1 MTKKADFNAEEW
13 SLLLEAAPLAGM
25 FVSVAG
31 RGGTIRE
38 GLSMGRAYK
47 EARKRHEGSE
57 LVDEIVSAQPQLDPQ
72 RFNSADRVRSEGLQ
86 RIRAA
91 TELVES
97 KATNEEAEGYK
108 RFILAL
114 ADTVAHAKK
123 EGGVLGIGGKQ
134 VSEQE
139 RAAIEEIALTLSTEP
154 PPADR

>member
-13 SLLLEAAPLAGM
+13 SLLLEGAPLAGM
-25 FVSVAG
+25 IVSVAG

-47 EARKRHEGSE
+47 EARQRQGGGE

-72 RFNSADRVRSEGLQ
+72 RFDSADHVRSEGLQ
-86 RIRAA
+86 RIREA

-97 KATNEEAEGYK
+97 KATTEEAEGYK
-108 RFILAL
+108 RFIVTV

-139 RAAIEEIALTLSTEP
+139 RAAIEEIASTLGTEP
-154 PPADR
+154 PAADR

>member
-25 FVSVAG
+25 IVSVAG

-38 GLSMGRAYK
+38 SLSMGRAYT
-47 EARKRHEGSE
+47 EARKRHDGSE

-72 RFNSADRVRSEGLQ
+72 RFSSADQVRSEGLQ
-86 RIRAA
+86 RIREA

-97 KATNEEAEGYK
+97 KATNEEADGYK

-123 EGGVLGIGGKQ
+123 EGGVLGICGKQ

-139 RAAIEEIALTLSTEP
+139 RAALEEIASTLGTEP
-154 PPADR
+154 PTADR